1 MTYIMIRTIV
11 PASTSLAQ
19 LEDLENLEEPF
30 RKDFEQKKSWED
42 TTPT

>member
-1 MTYIMIRTIV
+1 MLRTIV

-19 LEDLENLEEPF
+19 LEDIEGLEESF
-30 RKDFEQKKSWED
+30 TKDVEQKNSWED